1 MLPRIY
7 RKVIMT
13 SKLDDIEIK
22 LNDIVLVLNGIK
34 NTMQNMSEL
43 DKAIVTKL
51 MDLDS
56 VISNVY
62 DTDTL

>member
-13 SKLDDIEIK
+13 SKLDELDIK
-22 LNDIVLVLNGIK
+22 LTEIVLILEGIK

-43 DKAIVTKL
+43 DKAIVSKL

>member
-1 MLPRIY
+1 MLSRIY

-22 LNDIVLVLNGIK
+22 LNDIVLILEGIK
-34 NTMQNMSEL
+34 NTMQNMGEL
-43 DKAIVTKL
+43 DKAIVGKL

>member
-1 MLPRIY
+1 MLSRIY

-22 LNDIVLVLNGIK
+22 LNDIVLILEGIK
-34 NTMQNMSEL
+34 NTMQNMAEL
-43 DKAIVTKL
+43 DKAIVGKL

>member
-1 MLPRIY
+1 MLSRIY

-22 LNDIVLVLNGIK
+22 LNDIILLLDGIK
-34 NTMQNMSEL
+34 NTMQNMGEL
-43 DKAIVTKL
+43 DKAIVGKL

>member
-1 MLPRIY
+1 
-7 RKVIMT
+7 MT

-22 LNDIVLVLNGIK
+22 LNDIILLLDGIK
-34 NTMQNMSEL
+34 NTMQNMGEL
-43 DKAIVTKL
+43 DKAIVSKL

>member
-22 LNDIVLVLNGIK
+22 LNDIILLLDGIK
-34 NTMQNMSEL
+34 NAMQSMSEL
-43 DKAIVTKL
+43 DKAIVSKI
-51 MDLDS
+51 MDLDA

-62 DTDTL
+62 DTDIV

>member
-1 MLPRIY
+1 MLSRIY
-7 RKVIMT
+7 RKEIMT

-22 LNDIVLVLNGIK
+22 LNDIILLLDGIK
-34 NTMQNMSEL
+34 NTMQNMGEL
-43 DKAIVTKL
+43 DKAIVSKL

>member
-1 MLPRIY
+1 
-7 RKVIMT
+7 MT

-22 LNDIVLVLNGIK
+22 LNDIVLVLESIK
-34 NTMQNMSEL
+34 NTMQNMGEL
-43 DKAIVTKL
+43 DKAIVSKL

>member
-1 MLPRIY
+1 MLSRIY
-7 RKVIMT
+7 RKEIMT

-22 LNDIVLVLNGIK
+22 LNDIILLLDGIK
-34 NTMQNMSEL
+34 NTMQNMGEL
-43 DKAIVTKL
+43 DKAIVGKL

>member
-1 MLPRIY
+1 
-7 RKVIMT
+7 MT

-22 LNDIVLVLNGIK
+22 LNDIVLILNSIK
-34 NTMQNMSEL
+34 NTMQNMGEL
-43 DKAIVTKL
+43 DKAIVGKL

>member
-1 MLPRIY
+1 MLSRIY

-22 LNDIVLVLNGIK
+22 LNDIVLVLEGIK
-34 NTMQNMSEL
+34 NTMQNMGEL
-43 DKAIVTKL
+43 DKAIVGKL

>member
-1 MLPRIY
+1 
-7 RKVIMT
+7 MT

-22 LNDIVLVLNGIK
+22 LNDIVLVLEGIK
-34 NTMQNMSEL
+34 NAMQNMNEL
-43 DKAIVTKL
+43 DKAIVGKL
-51 MDLDS
+51 MDLDL

>member
-13 SKLDDIEIK
+13 SKLDELDIK
-22 LNDIVLVLNGIK
+22 LTEIVLILEGIK